1 MNPSYHSAEFTVLL
15 PYVVSAFLSALIAIL
30 AMRHKNDGMVLS
42 FSLVL
47 WSEFAWTMLLICE
60 LLAPGLESKAFW
72 DGVQFPATLAAVASL
87 LAFALNLTSVIR
99 GPADRRVLWLYIPAA
114 ISAVVALTPAAAP
127 LLRTNPTVDWS
138 VPFGELAYDYT
149 PTDYVLFAYEYGL
162 SVVAVILLVRARAA
176 SNGHRHLG
184 LIIAGFAVPLVLIF
198 PSVLGARLFSR
209 RDLSPIWFMLGNIPI
224 TFGLIRFRLFD
235 IVPLARRTVI
245 DSLGD
250 PIFVLDGD
258 SMILDCNR
266 AFSELLGLPAR
277 GFRGLDLTEA
287 LRATSP
293 RMGEAVLE
301 AVVRARDTTVQNR
314 VEFPTAR
321 GTRVYMVGASA
332 VPDSSRTVGSNLFTT
347 VVFRDVTDLA
357 AVEQQLQVWNEE
369 LEARIRARVHDLEM
383 EIARRRSA
391 EHELQT
397 ANRRIVKSQHEILLT
412 LSELV
417 ENRSPETANHVL
429 RVGEYAR
436 ILAQASGLSR
446 ESVEL
451 ITEAA
456 PLHDVGKIAIPDRI
470 LNKPGRL
477 SVDEMSI
484 MKTHSIVGYRILG
497 ASERSIIRVAAIM
510 ALEHHEQWSGQG
522 YPVGKSKDHISL
534 PGRIVCI
541 CDVFDALATARPY
554 KEAWEIDRIIDFVHD
569 ESGHMFDPDLVEL
582 FMANQDRFREVA
594 LRYPDTKHTE
604 PAATA

>member
-1 MNPSYHSAEFTVLL
+1 MSPSYPAVEIIELM
-15 PYVVSAFLSALIAIL
+15 PYVISALLSALIAIL
-30 AMRHKNDGMVLS
+30 ATRHKNDRIVLS

-72 DGVQFPATLAAVASL
+72 DGAQFPATLAAVASL
-87 LAFALNLTSVIR
+87 FSFALNLTGVTKR
-99 GPADRRVLWLYIPAA
+99 LADRRVLWLYIPAV
-114 ISAVVALTPAAAP
+114 ISAVAALTPAAAP
-127 LLRTNPTVDWS
+127 LLRMDPAIDWS
-138 VPFGELAYDYT
+138 VPFGELVYAYT
-149 PTDYVLFAYEYGL
+149 PIDYVLFAYAYGL
-162 SVVAVILLVRARAA
+162 SMVAVILLVRARAA
-176 SNGHRHLG
+176 SKGHRHLG
-184 LIIAGFAVPLVLIF
+184 LIIAGFAVPLVMIF
-198 PSVLGARLFSR
+198 PAVLGARLFSR
-209 RDLSPIWFMLGNIPI
+209 RDLSPIWFMIGNISI
-224 TFGLIRFRLFD
+224 AFGLIRYRLFD
-235 IVPLARRTVI
+235 IAPLARRTVI

-250 PIFVLDGD
+250 PVVVLDGD
-258 SMILDCNR
+258 SMVLDCNR
-266 AFSELLGLPAR
+266 AFSDLLGLHAR

-293 RMGEAVLE
+293 GMGEAVLK
-301 AVVRARDTTVQNR
+301 AVVHARGATTQHR

-332 VPDSSRTVGSNLFTT
+332 VPDSSRTVSTNLFTT
-347 VVFRDVTDLA
+347 VVFRDVTELA
-357 AVEQQLQVWNEE
+357 VVEQQLQVWNEE
-369 LEARIRARVHDLEM
+369 LQARIHARVHDLEM

-397 ANRRIVKSQHEILLT
+397 ANKRIVKSQHEILLT

-436 ILAQASGLSR
+436 ILAQASGLSKD
-446 ESVEL
+446 SIGL

-510 ALEHHEQWSGQG
+510 ALEHHEHWSGQG
-522 YPVGKSKDHISL
+522 YPVGKSRENISL

-554 KEAWEIDRIIDFVHD
+554 KEAWEIERIIDFVHD
-569 ESGHMFDPDLVEL
+569 ESAHMFDPALVEL

-594 LRYPDTKHTE
+594 LRYPDTKHSE